1 MSPFDYLNAIN
12 DTKIDIMVDDV
23 AEKQYNAFMVNRG
36 LSYFVDTVLIANE
49 MNRNH
54 HLDNRLQFAFCINS
68 IRKRK
73 RFSKWNKPQEVE
85 SLEVVKEYYGYSNE
99 KAKSALSILSQSQ
112 IELIKQKLYTG
123 GLRAKNSTTSSQHR
137 GDSSRMDSSGH
148 AGNRSV

>member
-1 MSPFDYLNAIN
+1 MSPFDYINAIS

-68 IRKRK
+68 VRKRK

-99 KAKSALSILSQSQ
+99 KAKSALTILSQSQ

-123 GLRAKNSTTSSQHR
+123 GLRAKTSTASNQHR

-148 AGNRSV
+148 AGNCPV